1 MQTRT
6 EAGSMSPAELGELI
20 GAFNEVTSRLQ
31 GSHEALRAE
40 VSRLRGELSE
50 ANAQVARAQRLA
62 ALGEMAAGIAH
73 EVRNPLGSIRLYARM
88 LVQDLGDRPAER
100 GLAERIDAATRS
112 VDAIVQDVLTFSKE
126 FRVRR
131 EATEVSSLLTR
142 VLESCQHDG
151 VPGWKQ
157 VDVARDVD
165 AALVVDCDES
175 LLHQALVNVVRNA
188 YEAMAECPGRRH
200 ELRVSA
206 GAEGGRIVLAV
217 EDTGPGVSPEVEA
230 RMFNPFFTTRH
241 TGTGLGLAIVHRIVD
256 AHGGRI
262 RVRNIQPGHGARVE
276 IELPATVGAS
286 VEAGAAGVQPARQE
300 ALA

>member
-1 MQTRT
+1 MQART

-50 ANAQVARAQRLA
+50 ANAQVARSQRLA

-88 LVQDLGDRPAER
+88 LVQDLGDRPSER
-100 GLAERIDAATRS
+100 GLAERIDAATRT
-112 VDAIVQDVLTFSKE
+112 VDAIVQDVLTFSRE

-131 EATEVSSLLTR
+131 EGTGLHALVTR
-142 VLESCQHDG
+142 VLESCRHDG

-157 VDVARDVD
+157 VGVACDVD
-165 AALVVDCDES
+165 EELVVDCDES

-188 YEAMAECPGRRH
+188 YEAMAECPDRVH
-200 ELRVSA
+200 ELRVS
-206 GAEGGRIVLAV
+206 GRTDGNGVMVAV
-217 EDTGPGVSPEVEA
+217 EDTGPGVSAEVEA

-262 RVRNIQPGHGARVE
+262 RVRNNQPGHGARVE
-276 IELPATVGAS
+276 IEIPAPGTGAGT
-286 VEAGAAGVQPARQE
+286 AGDQPARQE
-300 ALA
+300 AVA

>member
-1 MQTRT
+1 MQTRSD
-6 EAGSMSPAELGELI
+6 AGSMSNAELGELI

-31 GSHEALRAE
+31 SSHEALRAE

-50 ANAQVARAQRLA
+50 ANAQVARSQRLA

-100 GLAERIDAATRS
+100 GLAERIDAATRT
-112 VDAIVQDVLTFSKE
+112 VDAIVQDVLTFSRE

-131 EATEVSSLLTR
+131 DVTEVSSLLTR

-157 VDVARDVD
+157 VEVVRDVD
-165 AALVVDCDES
+165 EGLVVDCDQS
-175 LLHQALVNVVRNA
+175 LMHQAMVNVVRNA

-200 ELRVSA
+200 ELRVLARS
-206 GAEGGRIVLAV
+206 GGDGVVLGV

-262 RVRNIQPGHGARVE
+262 RVRNNQPGHGARVE
-276 IELPATVGAS
+276 IEIPA
-286 VEAGAAGVQPARQE
+286 AAGTAGGQPARQE
-300 ALA
+300 AVA

>member
-1 MQTRT
+1 MQART

-50 ANAQVARAQRLA
+50 ANAQLARSQRLA

-88 LVQDLGDRPAER
+88 LVQDLGDRPSER
-100 GLAERIDAATRS
+100 GLAERIDAATRT
-112 VDAIVQDVLTFSKE
+112 VDAIVQDVLTFSRE

-131 EATEVSSLLTR
+131 EGTGLRALVTR
-142 VLESCQHDG
+142 VLESCRHDG
-151 VPGWKQ
+151 VPGWEQ
-157 VDVARDVD
+157 VGVACDVD
-165 AALVVDCDES
+165 EELVVDCDES

-188 YEAMAECPGRRH
+188 YEAMAECPDRVH
-200 ELRVSA
+200 ELRVS
-206 GAEGGRIVLAV
+206 GRTDGNGVMVAV
-217 EDTGPGVSPEVEA
+217 EDTGPGVSAEVEA

-262 RVRNIQPGHGARVE
+262 RVRNNQPGHGARVE
-276 IELPATVGAS
+276 IEIPAPG
-286 VEAGAAGVQPARQE
+286 AGAGAGTAGDQPARQE
-300 ALA
+300 AVA